1 MHQQVNI
8 RQARR
13 NRLTSDYACP
23 NFFNRI
29 IKLPMN
35 DNEPKRLSR
44 LTAILTQLQTRRLVT
59 AASLANKFSVSLR
72 TIYRDIKTLEQ
83 AGVPIL
89 TEEGKG
95 YTIMEGYR
103 LPPVMLTETEAN
115 ALITAEQL
123 VLTNKDASFVAA
135 YTEAIHK
142 IKSVLHH
149 NTKDK
154 ANLLSDRIVFRQ
166 NPASDRTS
174 NYLSALQL
182 ALTNFNLTEI
192 CYQSTVTKEA
202 TKRIIEPFALYSTQE
217 NWLLIAFCRLRKDY
231 RTFRLDSIQ
240 QLQILDQKFKP
251 HKMTLPEY
259 FEICKTKYLSN
270 P

>member
-1 MHQQVNI
+1 
-8 RQARR
+8 
-13 NRLTSDYACP
+13 
-23 NFFNRI
+23 
-29 IKLPMN
+29 MN
-35 DNEPKRLSR
+35 NHEPTRLSR
-44 LTAILTQLQTRRLVT
+44 LTAILTQLQTKRLVT
-59 AASLANKFSVSLR
+59 ATSLAHKFGVSIR

-83 AGVPIL
+83 AGVPII
-89 TEEGKG
+89 TEDGKG

-135 YTEAIHK
+135 YTDAIYK
-142 IKSVLHH
+142 IKAVLHH

-166 NPASDRTS
+166 NPANNRTS

-182 ALTNFNLTEI
+182 ALTNFNLSEI
-192 CYQSTVTKEA
+192 SYCSFITNA
-202 TKRIIEPFALYSTQE
+202 TTQRIIEPFALYSTQE

-231 RTFRLDSIQ
+231 RSFRLDHIQ

-259 FEICKTKYLSN
+259 FEICKAKCFSN